1 MPLTWAYI
9 ALPALPEVT
18 GSNPAGDTVPATTG
32 KGLWPGETPGQ
43 HRRAGPA
50 VVGADF
56 PVAGSGAG
64 GAVGVTLDV
73 FVPVVLGFSVV
84 PLCL

>member
-1 MPLTWAYI
+1 
-9 ALPALPEVT
+9 
-18 GSNPAGDTVPATTG
+18 
-32 KGLWPGETPGQ
+32 
-43 HRRAGPA
+43 